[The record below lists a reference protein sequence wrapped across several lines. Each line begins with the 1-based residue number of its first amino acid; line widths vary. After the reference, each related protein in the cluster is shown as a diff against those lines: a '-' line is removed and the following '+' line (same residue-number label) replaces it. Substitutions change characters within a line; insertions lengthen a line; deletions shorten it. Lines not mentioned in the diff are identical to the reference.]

1 MYNKFTQGFLN
12 QCHSETL
19 AEESQNLMRYFAT
32 AQYDLV
38 LAKFS
43 VNMLY
48 ITIKIMAKKYFFV
61 FYFWYAN
68 F

>member
-1 MYNKFTQGFLN
+1 MTQIALSHLVMYNKFTQGFLN

-48 ITIKIMAKKYFFV
+48 ITSHFL
-61 FYFWYAN
+61 
-68 F
+68 